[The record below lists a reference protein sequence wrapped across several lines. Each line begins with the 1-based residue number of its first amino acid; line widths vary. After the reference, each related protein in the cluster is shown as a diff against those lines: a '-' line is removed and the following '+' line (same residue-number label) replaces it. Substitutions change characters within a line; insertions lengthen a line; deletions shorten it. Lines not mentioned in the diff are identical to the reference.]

1 MTGNTRIIE
10 KYFRKPAWVATIAQL
25 GWQKCSKIKL
35 SEIISV
41 KTK

>member
-1 MTGNTRIIE
+1 MNGNVRIIE
-10 KYFRKPAWVATIAQL
+10 KYFRKPAWIATIAQL
-25 GWQKCSKIKL
+25 GRQKCSKIKL